1 MLASYGIKK
10 SLDGNEII
18 RGVDIEVEPGKI
30 TVLIGPS
37 GSGKTTLL
45 KSLSLLE
52 LPDSGRIVID
62 SDIYQFPLA
71 SKEVIKYPWPQV
83 TVVFQQLFLWPH
95 LTLYQNITMPIRKR
109 AKIGT
114 SYLNE
119 LVRLFD
125 MEDFINRYPNEV
137 SLGQKQRTAL
147 VRSLVLNPT
156 YILMDEI
163 TSALDVEQIS
173 KILTHLQFLK
183 AQGIGVLITT
193 HLIGFARRAADKV
206 FFMENGIILE
216 SGGSELIDMPQ
227 NPRVKKFL
235 SVIESAS

>member
-1 MLASYGIKK
+1 MLVSHNIKK
-10 SLDGNEII
+10 NLGGNEVI

-30 TVLIGPS
+30 SVLIGPS

-45 KSLSLLE
+45 KNLSLLE
-52 LPDSGRIVID
+52 IPDSGSITID
-62 SDIYQFPLA
+62 TDVYEFPLDL
-71 SKEVIKYPWPQV
+71 EETIKYPWPQV

-95 LTLYQNITMPIRKR
+95 LTLYENITLPMRKR
-109 AKIGT
+109 RKVGKE
-114 SYLNE
+114 YLNE
-119 LVRLFD
+119 LISLFD
-125 MEDFINRYPNEV
+125 MKEFVDRYPNEV
-137 SLGQKQRTAL
+137 SIGQRQRAAL

-183 AQGIGVLITT
+183 EQGIGILITT

-216 SGGSELIDMPQ
+216 AGNSDLINNPCH
-227 NPRVKKFL
+227 PRVKKFL